1 MTKTIKKVYRTEIV
15 LTTASPI
22 GIGVPVAGGAG
33 AGSVP
38 LPLPLPLA
46 PLSPPPASSAT
57 IKQRSK

>member
-1 MTKTIKKVYRTEIV
+1 MV

-46 PLSPPPASSAT
+46 PLSPPLASSAT
-57 IKQRSK
+57 TKRRSK

>member
-1 MTKTIKKVYRTEIV
+1 MV

>member
-1 MTKTIKKVYRTEIV
+1 MV

-22 GIGVPVAGGAG
+22 GIGVPVAGGAD

-46 PLSPPPASSAT
+46 PLSAPPASSAT
-57 IKQRSK
+57 TRRRSK